1 MYNRKRNVRIE
12 FRVTDE
18 EREQIA
24 QRMAQ
29 AGAVNANAYLR
40 KMAIDGMIIQ
50 LDLPELKELVS
61 LLRRCSN
68 NINQL
73 AAKANTLGFVDAPQ
87 LKKEAERWH
96 KFQADVERTFLRP
109 DKSDMKWQ

>member
-1 MYNRKRNVRIE
+1 MSNRKRDIRVE
-12 FRVTDE
+12 FRVTSE
-18 EREQIA
+18 ERERIA

-29 AGAVNANAYLR
+29 AGVVNTNAYLR
-40 KMAIDGMIIQ
+40 KMAIDGMIIR

-73 AAKANTLGFVDAPQ
+73 AKRVNETGRFY
-87 LKKEAERWH
+87 
-96 KFQADVERTFLRP
+96 QADLEGLHEQMDGLWEEAKKILIALTAIE
-109 DKSDMKWQ
+109 

>member
-1 MYNRKRNVRIE
+1 MSNRKRNIRIE

-24 QRMAQ
+24 KRMAQ
-29 AGAVNANAYLR
+29 AGVVNANAYLR

-73 AAKANTLGFVDAPQ
+73 AKRVNETGRFY
-87 LKKEAERWH
+87 
-96 KFQADVERTFLRP
+96 QADMDGLNEQMEKLWEEAKKILVALSAVE
-109 DKSDMKWQ
+109 